1 MSLHTLSVVR
11 IAPTPDAPVAVARTD
26 RAVQL
31 SLFDVRPAN
40 RILCL
45 PIAELHGATFA
56 RVLTAAKPA
65 TVVDLRSHPHF
76 DMTALNR
83 SATFEL
89 LRSVGSAYLHL
100 PVDLRPPA
108 DQTGWWRLRARTAEV
123 LDGLVAAQT
132 DAGRTFAFLVNRRRE
147 VPVLES
153 AVRQPDG
160 RGAVAWSVEDPGP
173 G

>member
-1 MSLHTLSVVR
+1 MSLHTSSVVR
-11 IAPTPDAPVAVARTD
+11 IAATPDAPAALARTD

-45 PIAELHGATFA
+45 PVAELHGATFA
-56 RVLTAAKPA
+56 RVLTGARPA

-89 LRSVGSAYLHL
+89 FLSVGSAYVHL

-123 LDGLVAAQT
+123 LDGLAAAQT

-147 VPVLES
+147 VPVLEA

-160 RGAVAWSVEDPGP
+160 RGAVSWSVEDPGP

>member
-1 MSLHTLSVVR
+1 MSLHTLRVVG
-11 IAPTPDAPVAVARTD
+11 IAPTSDDPAAPPRTD
-26 RAVQL
+26 RAIQL

-56 RVLTAAKPA
+56 RILTGVRPV

-76 DMTALNR
+76 DMTSLNR
-83 SATFEL
+83 SATFDL
-89 LRSVGSAYLHL
+89 FQTVGSAYVHL

-108 DQTGWWRLRARTAEV
+108 DQTGWWTLRARAVEV
-123 LDGLVAAQT
+123 LDGLASAQA
-132 DAGRTFAFLVNRRRE
+132 DAGRTYAFLVNRRRE
-147 VPVLES
+147 VPVLQA

-160 RGAVAWSVEDPGP
+160 RGAVAWSVEEAGP